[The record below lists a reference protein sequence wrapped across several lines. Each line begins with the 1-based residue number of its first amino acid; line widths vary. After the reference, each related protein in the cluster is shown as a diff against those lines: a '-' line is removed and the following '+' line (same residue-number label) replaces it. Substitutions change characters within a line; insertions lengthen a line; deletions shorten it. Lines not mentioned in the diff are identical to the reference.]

1 MKFILAYVATLVPM
15 LILDAV
21 WLGLVAKQ
29 LYSRYLGALMTEQV
43 NWWAA
48 GIFYLLYAFGI
59 YFFIVQ
65 PAVASG
71 SVVTALWRG
80 ALFGLIAYAT
90 YDLTNL
96 ATLRNWPIPL
106 TLIDLAWGALI
117 TASTAGIATALIKY
131 IK

>member
-1 MKFILAYVATLVPM
+1 MKSIGSYLATLVPM
-15 LILDAV
+15 LLLDAV

-29 LYSRYLGALMTEQV
+29 LYRRYLGELMTNDV

-65 PAVASG
+65 PAVVHG
-71 SVVTALWRG
+71 SVLTAVWRG

-96 ATLRNWPIPL
+96 ATLRNWPLSI

-117 TASTAGIATALIKY
+117 TGATAGIATALIKY